1 MTDEHRAPLD
11 QSAHRTAHQFRA
23 DPFSTND
30 MRSRSTAEPSVSA
43 RSIEG
48 MCFCLDS
55 DAVRCIRARYPLGE
69 TDPDDE
75 CMCVCHAADPE
86 AGWDGQPYEPDD
98 EAASVAGR

>member
-1 MTDEHRAPLD
+1 
-11 QSAHRTAHQFRA
+11 
-23 DPFSTND
+23 
-30 MRSRSTAEPSVSA
+30 
-43 RSIEG
+43 

-86 AGWDGQPYEPDD
+86 AGWDGEPYEPDD
-98 EAASVAGR
+98 DACTFSPSAEGCTRHVLAAT